1 MKNNINSIHE
11 LVKELEGKKIRLWAE
26 GGTLRYKAPAGAVSG
41 EVLESLKRRKK
52 ELMEY
57 LEGSDERNIFCSTIE
72 KAEEREYYPVSA
84 AQKRMFLLDRMERE
98 STAYNLTQVLKIEG
112 RLDRERI
119 VSAIER
125 LIERHEALRTS
136 FDMIDGE
143 PMQKIHANVEF
154 KLEYESVAGGEEM
167 LEAAIAGAVRPFEL
181 SRAPLL
187 RFTVIRCGDS
197 PVFFLVQ
204 DMHHII
210 SDGVS
215 EGVLVRE
222 FNTLYAGGS
231 LPELKIRYRD
241 YVGWQSRLLA
251 SEEMEAQKKFWKER
265 LGGEIPVLNLPADYP
280 RPQMFD
286 YRGGSVTLRID
297 GELTGRLKAVA
308 RENRVTLYSV
318 LLAAYNAL
326 LWVYTGQADIVV
338 GTPTAGRRHADVQNI
353 IGVFINTLAL
363 RSFIVPE
370 KTFGEFLKE
379 VGGNVLRAFDNQDY
393 PFEQLVEELGVR
405 RDLSRNPVFDA
416 MFILL
421 NMDVG
426 DIKAEG
432 LKVSRY
438 EYSRRM
444 AQFDLTLIAAEN
456 GDGIDIEINYWEGL
470 FERSTIERLAGHLTN
485 ILREVSERPDIRLYE
500 IELMGSEEREQLIYG
515 FNDTYTEYP
524 RDKTIHKLFEEQ
536 AESMPY
542 ETALVFGERCV
553 TYRELNAASTRLAA
567 VLREKGIVPGSIAA
581 LAVRRGIDMV
591 TGIMGILKAGGA
603 YLPIDPEYPRDRVL
617 YMLGDSGA
625 GLILAQGELCRE
637 LSGEGEEAGPE
648 AIDIEGLGLYR
659 EEPLEPGFDAKR
671 GFDMNIGFD
680 AKPSDL
686 AYVIY
691 TSGSTGNPKGVML
704 EHRSVVNFMKGMRER
719 IAFSRERTILALT
732 TISFDIHVLEILLP
746 LCTGMKIV
754 IADENEQRDSRLLN
768 RVIDINN
775 VDMLQM
781 TPSRLQLLL
790 TGSGSLS
797 CLKKLRTVM
806 IGGEAMPES
815 LLSEL
820 RKHTGAE
827 VYNMYGPTET
837 TVWSSVSLLDGSGPV
852 DIGRAIAN
860 TRIYILDAWGRPKPV
875 GVHGELCISGEG
887 VARGYLG
894 RRELTEQK
902 FLPDPFFPGERM
914 YRTGD
919 LAKYLP
925 DGRLQCLG
933 RIDQQVKIRGYR
945 IEPGEIETRI
955 LELDNIKEA
964 VVAVGENVN
973 NGKHLCAYFVS
984 DRRLSSTELRQSL
997 ESKLPNYMI
1006 PSFFIQL
1013 DRLPLTP
1020 NGKVDK
1026 NALPK
1031 PAGDIKRED
1040 GYEKPGNEI
1049 EKRLVMIW
1057 ENVLGIKDIGVNN
1070 DFFDLGGNSLLI
1082 IKLETELE
1090 KQGFFIDNASIFK
1103 CSTIRKMALLI
1114 QGGSIENTSLQSF
1127 QKSGTSHIEEDGFEI
1142 YEGTKIIKGIE
1153 PFNEIFYKN
1162 CFYNSAFPVAIYFDI
1177 GVMPFLTN
1185 DILVYNYSNSKTK
1198 MKLST
1203 DYIPREPIISI
1214 MERCGVRMDKC
1225 QYGGSITDNIEASID
1240 RGKPVVLWVDC
1251 YYASIR
1257 RDMYLKRH
1265 LEHTWLVYGY
1275 NKTKRTFN
1283 IIEHIHM
1290 ENLNYE
1296 KQLVSYDEL
1305 TASHNGFM
1313 ENFFK
1318 DQNEELFPCCGFEF
1332 IRRDNAGD
1340 YTKEFKL
1347 NISSSRNLILEHLE
1361 GLKLFEEDYRDT
1373 VLQEKALKDS
1383 AEEFTQGIND
1393 IISSKRVERYKLAA
1407 MLGENSPVLDLIDA
1421 VIKNW
1426 TDIRRVVAKYMY
1438 SSVYRESAILSSI
1451 QKLGELYSLEKQH
1464 VNFLCG
1470 LD

>member
-1 MKNNINSIHE
+1 MLVGNNSAVGFSPNVHE

-945 IEPGEIETRI
+945 IEPGEIENRLKACAGIT
-955 LELDNIKEA
+955 ECA
-964 VVAVGENVN
+964 VVARCHEAGD
-973 NGKHLCAYFVS
+973 KYLAAYYS
-984 DRRLSSTELRQSL
+984 APEEISLAELREGLSA
-997 ESKLPNYMI
+997 KLPDYMVPELFVYMNSL
-1006 PSFFIQL
+1006 PS
-1013 DRLPLTP
+1013 TP
-1020 NGKVDK
+1020 NGKIDRG
-1026 NALPK
+1026 ALPEPGYMRPK
-1031 PAGDIKRED
+1031 LSNGYKAADTEVQGVIAQIWQRVLNRDLVGVED
-1040 GYEKPGNEI
+1040 N
-1049 EKRLVMIW
+1049 
-1057 ENVLGIKDIGVNN
+1057 
-1070 DFFDLGGNSLLI
+1070 FFELGGNSLLI
-1082 IKLETELE
+1082 VRMHWELE
-1090 KQGFFIDNASIFK
+1090 RHYPGLLSVADIFAYPTVSK
-1103 CSTIRKMALLI
+1103 LAGI
-1114 QGGSIENTSLQSF
+1114 IENRDVFKIKDIKIDRLQMPEDFFACAGEYSDGAVIRTALGCDLYRKL
-1127 QKSGTSHIEEDGFEI
+1127 KSMSGNLGRKKE
-1142 YEGTKIIKGIE
+1142 
-1153 PFNEIFYKN
+1153 
-1162 CFYNSAFPVAIYFDI
+1162 
-1177 GVMPFLTN
+1177 
-1185 DILVYNYSNSKTK
+1185 DIL
-1198 MKLST
+1198 
-1203 DYIPREPIISI
+1203 IS
-1214 MERCGVRMDKC
+1214 
-1225 QYGGSITDNIEASID
+1225 A
-1240 RGKPVVLWVDC
+1240 
-1251 YYASIR
+1251 
-1257 RDMYLKRH
+1257 
-1265 LEHTWLVYGY
+1265 LVYMLSEVSGMQ
-1275 NKTKRTFN
+1275 KLPV
-1283 IIEHIHM
+1283 HIAGRDR
-1290 ENLNYE
+1290 EIRAESFDLE
-1296 KQLVSYDEL
+1296 KVHD
-1305 TASHNGFM
+1305 
-1313 ENFFK
+1313 
-1318 DQNEELFPCCGFEF
+1318 
-1332 IRRDNAGD
+1332 
-1340 YTKEFKL
+1340 
-1347 NISSSRNLILEHLE
+1347 
-1361 GLKLFEEDYRDT
+1361 
-1373 VLQEKALKDS
+1373 
-1383 AEEFTQGIND
+1383 IN
-1393 IISSKRVERYKLAA
+1393 
-1407 MLGENSPVLDLIDA
+1407 DLIDNVSLKMESRGINNIIPIKYLDNIRLDKDKGSMLLLYTYNFQGFYDNA
-1421 VIKNW
+1421 LRLYDIIVRTEEAEEDINFVFEYDGSKISKEKIEELIFYYMDIIEVI
-1426 TDIRRVVAKYMY
+1426 
-1438 SSVYRESAILSSI
+1438 SAIY
-1451 QKLGELYSLEKQH
+1451 G
-1464 VNFLCG
+1464 
-1470 LD
+1470 